1 MVEHGK
7 ITGVKL
13 IMDPGQLDELDVEF
27 AYCRPKGDAMATI
40 LITGAN
46 RGLGLEFARQYLAE
60 GDAVI
65 AATRNPGAAHRL
77 RQLERDSKGRLSVVE
92 ADVADSAS
100 VRRAAANVP
109 ASAIDILINCA
120 GVMGG
125 DGQTIGSIDY
135 HEWMRVLDVNVLG
148 PMRMCEAFLDRV
160 AQSGGRLIVTITS
173 GMGSLADNTS
183 GGSIAYRTSKAAVNM
198 AMRTAAIDL
207 RARGISCVVINPGWV
222 KTDMGGPNAKLTPE
236 QSITAMRRVISEL
249 GPDDS
254 GRFYNYD
261 GREYPW

>member
-1 MVEHGK
+1 
-7 ITGVKL
+7 
-13 IMDPGQLDELDVEF
+13 
-27 AYCRPKGDAMATI
+27 MATI
-40 LITGAN
+40 LVTGAN
-46 RGLGLEFARQYLAE
+46 RGLGLEFTRQYLSE
-60 GDAVI
+60 GYAVI

-77 RQLERDSKGRLSVVE
+77 RQLERDSKGNLSLVE

-100 VRRAAANVP
+100 VRRAASNIQTP
-109 ASAIDILINCA
+109 AIDILINCA
-120 GVMGG
+120 GVLGG

-160 AQSGGRLIVTITS
+160 ARSDRRLIVTMTS
-173 GMGSLADNTS
+173 GMGSLGDNTS
-183 GGSIAYRTSKAAVNM
+183 GSYIAYRTSKAAVNM

-207 RARGISCVVINPGWV
+207 RPRGITCVVLNPGWV
-222 KTDMGGPNAKLTPE
+222 KTDMGGPNAKLAPE
-236 QSITAMRRVISEL
+236 QSVTAMRRVIAEL
-249 GPDDS
+249 GPNES

>member
-1 MVEHGK
+1 
-7 ITGVKL
+7 
-13 IMDPGQLDELDVEF
+13 
-27 AYCRPKGDAMATI
+27 MATI

-46 RGLGLEFARQYLAE
+46 RGLGLEFTRQYLSE
-60 GDAVI
+60 GYAVI
-65 AATRNPGAAHRL
+65 AAARNTGAAHRL
-77 RQLERDSKGRLSVVE
+77 RQLERDSKGSLSLVE

-100 VRRAAANVP
+100 VRRAASNIQTP
-109 ASAIDILINCA
+109 AIDILINCA

-125 DGQTIGSIDY
+125 DGQAIGSIDY

-160 AQSGGRLIVTITS
+160 ARSDRRLIVTITS

-183 GGSIAYRTSKAAVNM
+183 GGDIAYRTSKAAVNM

-207 RARGISCVVINPGWV
+207 KPRGIVCVVINPGWV

-236 QSITAMRRVISEL
+236 QSVAGMRRVIAEL
-249 GPDDS
+249 GPNDS